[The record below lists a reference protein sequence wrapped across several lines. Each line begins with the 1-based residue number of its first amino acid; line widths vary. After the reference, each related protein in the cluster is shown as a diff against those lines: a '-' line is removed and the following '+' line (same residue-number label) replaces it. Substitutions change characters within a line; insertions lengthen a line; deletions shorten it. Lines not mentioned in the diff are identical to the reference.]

1 MTKRD
6 PRSGEVLA
14 PPEDKTGL
22 SSSMI
27 DGAQR
32 DITTQL
38 SPWTDKKLG
47 QPTPKMT
54 YWKGILDFGS
64 PEKPIS
70 YPCPTADQFG
80 NGIMVIMQGGQAS
93 HELLRS
99 LGVISPLPAGDDR
112 MGGEGHQDCTP

>member
-6 PRSGEVLA
+6 PRVPA

-22 SSSMI
+22 SSSTI

-32 DITTQL
+32 DITDQL
-38 SPWTDKKLG
+38 PPWTDKKLG
-47 QPTPKMT
+47 RLIPKMT

-70 YPCPTADQFG
+70 YACLTADRFG
-80 NGIMVIMQGGQAS
+80 NGIMVVMQGGQAS

-99 LGVISPLPAGDDR
+99 LGVISPLPADDDH
-112 MGGEGHQDCTP
+112 MGGEGHQYCTP